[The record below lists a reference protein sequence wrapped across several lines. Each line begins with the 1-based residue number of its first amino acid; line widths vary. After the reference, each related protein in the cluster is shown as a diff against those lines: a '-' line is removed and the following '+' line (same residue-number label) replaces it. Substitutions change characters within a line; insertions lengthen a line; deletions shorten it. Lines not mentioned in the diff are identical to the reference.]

1 MKFMENYIKSYVSK
15 KFSHQR
21 VNVRVISRLGRR
33 GLSSARN
40 LGAHV
45 ASGNIIA
52 YIDSDAVASPCWLE
66 NLLKGYNT
74 SENIGGVSGP
84 IKPTKNITRFQEL
97 VFKALEQP
105 GVIYDGGK
113 VISIAGGNASYSK
126 ELCLRIEWDES
137 VMWGNEDNDFNF
149 RLLKE
154 GYKLVCAENAIVYH
168 EPRKNLLEY
177 MKWRYDIGKTLWLY
191 NKNYEKYPD
200 FIKPIVETWLPS
212 LNAKR
217 LLKYLI
223 SLPFL
228 ILLVIVSSHIKK
240 FEKFVIKSLQGIS
253 VIMHSIGY
261 LRGLKE
267 YAYKSIYSDV
277 AQR

>member
-1 MKFMENYIKSYVSK
+1 MIMNERKVSVVIPVYGLQLGIINTIESLQKQTFQPEEIIIVSDQENEDGIKFMENYIKSYVSK

-52 YIDSDAVASPCWLE
+52 YIDSDAIASPCWLE

-74 SENIGGVSGP
+74 SENIGGVGGP

-97 VFKALEQP
+97 VFKALKQP
-105 GVIYDGGK
+105 GVIYEGGK
-113 VISIAGGNASYSK
+113 VISIAGGNASYLK
-126 ELCLRIEWDES
+126 ELCLRIKWDES

-154 GYKLVCAENAIVYH
+154 GYKLACAEDAIIYH

-177 MKWRYDIGKTLWLY
+177 MRWRYEIGKTL
-191 NKNYEKYPD
+191 
-200 FIKPIVETWLPS
+200 
-212 LNAKR
+212 
-217 LLKYLI
+217 
-223 SLPFL
+223 
-228 ILLVIVSSHIKK
+228 
-240 FEKFVIKSLQGIS
+240 
-253 VIMHSIGY
+253 
-261 LRGLKE
+261 
-267 YAYKSIYSDV
+267 
-277 AQR
+277 

>member
-1 MKFMENYIKSYVSK
+1 MNEREVSVIIPVYGLQLGIINTIESLLKQTFQPKEIIIVSDQENEDGMKFMENYIKSYVSK
-15 KFSHQR
+15 KSSHQR

-74 SENIGGVSGP
+74 SENIGGVGGP

-97 VFKALEQP
+97 VFKALKQP
-105 GVIYDGGK
+105 GVIYEDGK
-113 VISIAGGNASYSK
+113 LISIAGGNTSYLK
-126 ELCLRIEWDES
+126 ELCLRIEW
-137 VMWGNEDNDFNF
+137 
-149 RLLKE
+149 
-154 GYKLVCAENAIVYH
+154 
-168 EPRKNLLEY
+168 
-177 MKWRYDIGKTLWLY
+177 LWLY

-200 FIKPIVETWLPS
+200 FIKPIVKTWLPS

-228 ILLVIVSSHIKK
+228 ILLVIVSSHVKK
-240 FEKFVIKSLQGIS
+240 FEKFVIKSLQDIS
-253 VIMHSIGY
+253 IIMHSIGY
-261 LRGLKE
+261 LRGLKRVRLQK
-267 YAYKSIYSDV
+267 YI
-277 AQR
+277 